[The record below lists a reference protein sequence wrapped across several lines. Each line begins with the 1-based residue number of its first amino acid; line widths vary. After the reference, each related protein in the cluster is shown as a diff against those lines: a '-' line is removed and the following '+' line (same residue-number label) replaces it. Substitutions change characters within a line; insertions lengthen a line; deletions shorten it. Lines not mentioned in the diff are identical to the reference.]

1 MVEVGSG
8 RVECDLASSVSP
20 HLPLGYLNQETSE
33 KKLKIIRKIFKILY
47 VNCCSKI
54 ASLNLSIRY
63 VITPCS
69 NSKECSLSEPLL
81 DNL

>member
-33 KKLKIIRKIFKILY
+33 KKLKITRKNIYNIICKLLLQNSI
-47 VNCCSKI
+47 SKLVYQI
-54 ASLNLSIRY
+54 
-63 VITPCS
+63 CD
-69 NSKECSLSEPLL
+69 NSM
-81 DNL
+81 